1 MVRSTLSLLIDMSRI
16 VEIVSLL
23 GALIGTLIA
32 SGALS
37 QLVQIT
43 ICCPQSFFASWPS
56 PQDIGQLFFGI
67 ILIVVSVFFLARE
80 RMGRRGS
87 DSFKLA
93 V

>member
-1 MVRSTLSLLIDMSRI
+1 MLSLLIDMSRI

-23 GALIGTLIA
+23 GAEIGTLIA

-80 RMGRRGS
+80 RMDRRGS
-87 DSFKLA
+87 DSLKLA

>member
-1 MVRSTLSLLIDMSRI
+1 MLSLLVDMSRI

-23 GALIGTLIA
+23 GAEIGTLIA

-80 RMGRRGS
+80 RMDRRGS
-87 DSFKLA
+87 DSLKLA

>member
-1 MVRSTLSLLIDMSRI
+1 MVRSMLSLLVDMSRI

-23 GALIGTLIA
+23 GAVIGTLIA

>member
-1 MVRSTLSLLIDMSRI
+1 MVRSMLSLLVDMSRI

-23 GALIGTLIA
+23 GAEIGTLIA

-80 RMGRRGS
+80 RMDRRGS
-87 DSFKLA
+87 DSLKLA

>member
-1 MVRSTLSLLIDMSRI
+1 MVRSMLSLLVDMSRI

-23 GALIGTLIA
+23 GAVIGTLIA

-87 DSFKLA
+87 DSLKLA

>member
-1 MVRSTLSLLIDMSRI
+1 MVRSMLSLLVDMSRI

-23 GALIGTLIA
+23 GAVIGTLIA

-43 ICCPQSFFASWPS
+43 ICCPQSFFASSPS

-80 RMGRRGS
+80 GMGRRGS
-87 DSFKLA
+87 DSLKLA

>member
-1 MVRSTLSLLIDMSRI
+1 MLSLLVDMSRI

-23 GALIGTLIA
+23 GAVIGTLIA

-67 ILIVVSVFFLARE
+67 ILIMVSVFFLARE

-87 DSFKLA
+87 ASL
-93 V
+93 